1 MDITIKRHILKT
13 ASYRILG
20 TLITV
25 ATAYIVGVPIE
36 ISSVIGI
43 VELTI
48 KPVMYFL
55 HERVWYRFIRL
66 E

>member
-20 TLITV
+20 TLTTV

-43 VELTI
+43 VELTT